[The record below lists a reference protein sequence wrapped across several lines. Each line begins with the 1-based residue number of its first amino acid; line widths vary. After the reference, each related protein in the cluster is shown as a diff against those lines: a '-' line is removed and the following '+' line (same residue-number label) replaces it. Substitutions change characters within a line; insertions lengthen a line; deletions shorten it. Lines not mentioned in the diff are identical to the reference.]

1 VVCGVL
7 KIRLQ
12 EEVRLFSRSDAVF
25 PSSLSSRTTPK
36 MNSCHTKSNFASTC
50 FLATAVV
57 VSICCCE
64 GRVFAQGDFGG
75 LRVPNVFA
83 QGSQAATPVPQP
95 TQFQQAINQAAD
107 NLANHANDAIERLE
121 PPPVLSRPNSSQL
134 GSTWPDKPVKFDDFV
149 RQTNLEQ
156 SDASK
161 NVNGLIGSTVDS
173 AGQLLGSWKDKIG
186 QKTNQLLGDGSAV
199 TESAGSVG
207 QDWFNTIK
215 QKANSPD
222 VRRMLGSLALVV
234 GGYLAL
240 VVVLRKFNGG
250 GQKGIPAEVVSVLG
264 NLPYGHKQNLRLVRL
279 GSKLVLLLNGP
290 EGTHPI
296 GEITDPGEVEYLAA
310 LCQGKRTARPSVPS
324 TNFRQA
330 EQTIQTDSG
339 VRGITDERLAQVI
352 NRLEQATRGGT
363 ANYEA

>member
-1 VVCGVL
+1 
-7 KIRLQ
+7 
-12 EEVRLFSRSDAVF
+12 
-25 PSSLSSRTTPK
+25 
-36 MNSCHTKSNFASTC
+36 MNCSHSKSNFALTC
-50 FLATAVV
+50 LLATAAL
-57 VSICCCE
+57 VSLCCSE
-64 GRVFAQGDFGG
+64 QRVLAQGDFGG

-83 QGSQAATPVPQP
+83 QGSQAETTISQPPQL
-95 TQFQQAINQAAD
+95 QQAINQAAT
-107 NLANHANDAIERLE
+107 NLASQADEAIGRFESHSIL
-121 PPPVLSRPNSSQL
+121 PRPNSSRPNL
-134 GSTWPDKPVKFDDFV
+134 DWPEKTVKFDDFV

-156 SDASK
+156 SDAAK
-161 NVNGLIGSTVDS
+161 GVNGLIGSTVDS
-173 AGQLLGSWKDKIG
+173 AGQFIGSWKDKIG
-186 QKTNQLLGDGSAV
+186 QKTNQLLGDGSQA
-199 TESAGSVG
+199 TGSAGAVS
-207 QDWFNTIK
+207 QSWFNTIK

-240 VVVLRKFNGG
+240 VVVLRKFGGG

-296 GEITDPGEVEYLAA
+296 GEITDPSEVDYLAA
-310 LCQGKRTARPSVPS
+310 LCQGKRTARPSSPASNFQQSVPS
-324 TNFRQA
+324 M
-330 EQTIQTDSG
+330 QTDSS